1 VRYSIAMMIWRVKL
15 IGEKWQKVVIGSKW
29 AEIRGI
35 RIITEVEVVGKANRR
50 RLYRK
55 QSGDVVVWWG

>member
-1 VRYSIAMMIWRVKL
+1 MMISRVKL

-35 RIITEVEVVGKANRR
+35 RIITEVEVVGR
-50 RLYRK
+50 
-55 QSGDVVVWWG
+55 